1 MAHLYVF
8 IECKKLEELNFLIG
22 WKVGFS
28 AGAVGQK
35 VGMVLGENGSVL
47 GKCQEGFGNRLQ

>member
-1 MAHLYVF
+1 MC
-8 IECKKLEELNFLIG
+8 EKLDELNFLIG

-35 VGMVLGENGSVL
+35 VGTVLGENGSVL
-47 GKCQEGFGNRLQ
+47 GKCREGFGSHLQ